1 MIYIY
6 GDGEVA
12 MTTGIGRIPGL
23 DESVPFIAFAP
34 TDKIIDTVKAQESA
48 EDNQASVAEVIGA
61 FDTHGVVMFM
71 NSPEA
76 MRSLIFWMARIM
88 TQIMGHD
95 EWIEDDERE
104 TVH

>member
-12 MTTGIGRIPGL
+12 MTTGIGRVPG
-23 DESVPFIAFAP
+23 VGAQAPFIAFAP
-34 TDKIIDTVKAQESA
+34 TAKIMQTVEAQKGI
-48 EDNQASVAEVIGA
+48 EDQQASVATIIDEFHQNG
-61 FDTHGVVMFM
+61 TVVFL

-76 MRSLIFWMARIM
+76 MRNMIFWLARIM
-88 TQIMGHD
+88 SQLMQSED
-95 EWIEDDERE
+95 WIEQDEGE